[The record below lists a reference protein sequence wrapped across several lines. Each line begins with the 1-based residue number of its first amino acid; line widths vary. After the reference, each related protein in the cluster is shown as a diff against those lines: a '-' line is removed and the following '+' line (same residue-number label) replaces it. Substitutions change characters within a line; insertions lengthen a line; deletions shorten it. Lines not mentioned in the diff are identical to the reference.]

1 MDPFLGQITI
11 FAGNF
16 APRGWAFC
24 DGQILQISQYTAL
37 FSLLG
42 TTYGGDGRT
51 TFGLPDLRGR
61 VAAHEGSGPGL
72 SPLKLGEKGGN
83 ENTTLN
89 VGNLPPHSHTAT
101 VDNKLVVN
109 ASADAQNTDDPA
121 GGALAAGDFY
131 RENAAAVN
139 QALAAGTVGGTLT
152 VTNANTGS
160 GTAFSNRPPFLGL
173 NYLIALV
180 GTYPSRN

>member
-1 MDPFLGQITI
+1 MEPFLAQITI

-24 DGQILQISQYTAL
+24 DGQILQISQNQAL

-61 VAAHEGSGPGL
+61 AAVHEGDGPGL
-72 SPLKLGEKGGN
+72 APLRLGEKGGN

-109 ASADAQNTDDPA
+109 ASAEAQDTDDPA

-131 RENAAAVN
+131 RENATAN
-139 QALAAGTVGGTLT
+139 QALAAGTIGGTLT
-152 VTNANTGS
+152 VANANTGN
-160 GTAFSNRPPFLGL
+160 GTAFSNRPPFLAL
-173 NYLIALV
+173 NYIIALQ
-180 GTYPSRN
+180 GTYPSRS